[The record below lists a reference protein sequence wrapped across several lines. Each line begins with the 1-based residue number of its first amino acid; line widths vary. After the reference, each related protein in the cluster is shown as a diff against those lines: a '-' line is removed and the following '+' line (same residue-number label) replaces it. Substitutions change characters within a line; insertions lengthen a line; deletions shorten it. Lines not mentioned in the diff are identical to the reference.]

1 MIMGLNRLIGGG
13 LLALLICTVMISGCT
28 GPKDQTQIINTGTPN
43 PDLVT
48 DMHYRPI
55 DLPLR
60 SNSIIPAGL
69 DISNLTVGIL
79 NDGTL
84 LFQGMISN
92 TQKEA
97 VPGYT
102 IVYLELLGND
112 SAPVAMSP
120 PLVSERNLPGGG
132 KFPYF
137 YITPEPLKENITAYR
152 MIVQISN
159 SYPGV

>member
-1 MIMGLNRLIGGG
+1 MGLNRLIGGG

-48 DMHYRPI
+48 DMQYRPI

-60 SNSIIPAGL
+60 NTSEIPEGL
-69 DISNLTVGIL
+69 VVSNLTVGTL

-84 LFQGMISN
+84 LLQGMISN
-92 TQKEA
+92 TRNEA

-102 IVYLELLGND
+102 IVYLELLGKD
-112 SAPVAMSP
+112 SAPVEMSP
-120 PLVSERNLPGGG
+120 PLVSEKNLPAGGT
-132 KFPYF
+132 FPYF
-137 YITPEPLKENITAYR
+137 YKTLEPLKENITAYR
-152 MIVQISN
+152 MIVQISDN
-159 SYPGV
+159 YPGV

>member
-1 MIMGLNRLIGGG
+1 MGVNRLIGGG

-48 DMHYRPI
+48 DMQYRPI

-60 SNSIIPAGL
+60 SNSEIPAGL
-69 DISNLTVGIL
+69 DVSTLTVGTL

-84 LFQGMISN
+84 LFQGTISN
-92 TQKEA
+92 TQKDA

-112 SAPVAMSP
+112 SAPVVMSP
-120 PLVSERNLPGGG
+120 PLVSERNLPEGGE
-132 KFPYF
+132 FRYF
-137 YITPEPLKENITAYR
+137 YITPVALEENVTAYR
-152 MIVQISN
+152 IIVQISDG
-159 SYPGV
+159 YPGV

>member
-1 MIMGLNRLIGGG
+1 MGLNRWIGGG
-13 LLALLICTVMISGCT
+13 IMVLLICTVIISGCT
-28 GPKDQTQIINTGTPN
+28 EPKNQTQIINTGTPG

-48 DMHYRPI
+48 DMQYRPV

-60 SNSIIPAGL
+60 NTSEIPAGL
-69 DISNLTVGIL
+69 VIRNLTVGTL

-84 LFQGMISN
+84 LFQGMVSN
-92 TQKEA
+92 TRNEA

-102 IVYLELLGND
+102 IVYIEVLGND

-120 PLVSERNLPGGG
+120 PLVSERNLPAGGT
-132 KFPYF
+132 FQYF
-137 YITPEPLKENITAYR
+137 YVTLEPFKENITAYR
-152 MIVQISN
+152 MIVQISG